1 MVNGAVGS
9 VPGRYCHEQGNGP
22 VQGKR
27 PGSTG
32 SISSCRLPELW
43 SDARRDKQRPDPKT
57 RSRDAQESV
66 GTSVTA
72 RQRIL
77 TEMVEALDAHFEAR
91 DYGKIRTDEIA
102 DVCLRVLERKA
113 ALSTCEIVPCTCGH
127 TGYGQHKEDCPLSG
141 GAGL

>member
-1 MVNGAVGS
+1 MALLFCAILSKVMV
-9 VPGRYCHEQGNGP
+9 

-27 PGSTG
+27 TG

-43 SDARRDKQRPDPKT
+43 SDAGRDKQRPDPKT

-77 TEMVEALDAHFEAR
+77 TEMVEALDAHFER
-91 DYGKIRTDEIA
+91 GGEVRTGEIA